1 MIVVSLRG
9 KWLLFKT
16 QHSQLKQQIQQAF
29 LQPSRQNRAVVP
41 EKFAA
46 NIVTEERRV
55 FGGRL
60 LTAASGA
67 LLPQHVLLFH
77 GGAYTMQGIDS
88 HRQLMETLINEA
100 NLRVTYVDYPLVPEA
115 TVDETVVFAMRAYS
129 YLRAQYPDDH
139 FFLMGD
145 SAGGGL
151 ALTLLQQLKLHQ
163 EPLPAGTIL
172 VSPWTDLSMMNPDL
186 QAAAKHDPYL
196 TLATLKKIGFEY
208 AGEHPVTDPVVSPIY
223 GTFDDLGPVL
233 LYYGTNELLVADDE
247 RLLQKFQMANG
258 TPFRTHR
265 MKSML
270 HDYILWSKLPESKRT
285 LKEIKQF
292 ILTGELD

>member
-1 MIVVSLRG
+1 MSLRG

-67 LLPQHVLLFH
+67 PLPQHVLLFH

-129 YLRAQYPDDH
+129 YLRAQYPDDQ

-186 QAAAKHDPYL
+186 QTAAKHDPYL

-223 GTFDDLGPVL
+223 GTFDDLGPVQ
-233 LYYGTNELLVADDE
+233 LYYGTNELLAADDE

-258 TPFRTHR
+258 TPFRVHQ

-292 ILTGELD
+292 ILTGELE

>member
-1 MIVVSLRG
+1 MSLRG